1 MKRSPQWVGIVW
13 GFSFSVFKMYFNE
26 TFFKTQRKKNLSYSA
41 APQLKQLKQYR
52 CINRQNW
59 GIDEKSVTESYGETK
74 GLSTP
79 NFIIS
84 YFMWTAFWNWTRYST
99 AVARFVLSTLLISKY
114 HCDASSWSTLT
125 KKMIKPKSG
134 RAAWLLWFIYLFIF
148 MWTYY
153 HRPILTEYTT
163 RSKGKKT

>member
-1 MKRSPQWVGIVW
+1 
-13 GFSFSVFKMYFNE
+13 MYFNE
-26 TFFKTQRKKNLSYSA
+26 TFFKTQRKKNESYSS
-41 APQLKQLKQYR
+41 APQLKQYR

-59 GIDEKSVTESYGETK
+59 GIDEKKSVTESYGETK

-134 RAAWLLWFIYLFIF
+134 RAAWLLWFIYLFSCGLITIDLYLQNTPLEAKGRKPNSVGD
-148 MWTYY
+148 M
-153 HRPILTEYTT
+153 E
-163 RSKGKKT
+163 RSALEAKALKCSLLG